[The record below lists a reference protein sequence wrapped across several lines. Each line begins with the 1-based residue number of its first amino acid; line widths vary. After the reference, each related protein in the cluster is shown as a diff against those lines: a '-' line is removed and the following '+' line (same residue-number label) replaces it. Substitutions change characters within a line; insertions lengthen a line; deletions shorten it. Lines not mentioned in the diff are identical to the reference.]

1 MWSLAQ
7 GDYPTLT
14 RAMSYSMRKAQEC
27 SLAQG
32 DYPRLG
38 ASGVEDI
45 DFLGVLNKEYVEI
58 PGVS

>member
-45 DFLGVLNKEYVEI
+45 DFLGVLNKEYV
-58 PGVS
+58 

>member
-1 MWSLAQ
+1 
-7 GDYPTLT
+7 
-14 RAMSYSMRKAQEC
+14 MSYSMRKAQEW